1 MTTTATAHSL
11 TRGRMTS
18 PVKPAMAKTATLTTA
33 AVRLQRMVM
42 SASFLQWLMRLHRTY
57 RSRQQLAELSQHLL
71 ADIGLSE
78 AQRQA
83 ELRKPFWKSQ
93 GPQ

>member
-1 MTTTATAHSL
+1 MTTARAHSL
-11 TRGRMTS
+11 TQSRMTS
-18 PVKPAMAKTATLTTA
+18 LVNPTIATTATLIVP
-33 AVRLQRMVM
+33 AVKVQRMIMGV
-42 SASFLQWLMRLHRTY
+42 SLAQWFTRLHRNY
-57 RSRQQLAELSQHLL
+57 RSRQQLAGLSEHLL

-93 GPQ
+93 GLQ

>member
-1 MTTTATAHSL
+1 MTTARVHSL
-11 TRGRMTS
+11 TQSGMTS
-18 PVKPAMAKTATLTTA
+18 LLKSAVAKTASLTIPA
-33 AVRLQRMVM
+33 ARVQRMIM
-42 SASFLQWLMRLHRTY
+42 SAAFAQWLMRLHRNY
-57 RSRQQLAELSQHLL
+57 RSRQQLAKLSEHLL

-93 GPQ
+93 GPG